1 MADKKVQTQVS
12 LKQPKAASIDE
23 ATKDSAKH
31 ASVGEGSMDS
41 TKATDVPKAAE
52 GKQDGATTPETKP
65 AANAAESKPT
75 LTPQEPAP
83 KGFAGKI
90 HTLKKTGTPQQKSV
104 IDQMTQYLENM
115 APGQYQSPQTLVQ
128 NQLLL
133 YSVIRHVLDSETEFH
148 TCYPLLVDYFRE
160 YKDTTLNER
169 YLHRGVE
176 YLPLDKDTLA
186 LFQGVLNAIIAIVD
200 RGTPQQAAK
209 IIDINRTFKEGILSD
224 ATRERIISYYS

>member
-12 LKQPKAASIDE
+12 LKQPKPVSVGE
-23 ATKDSAKH
+23 ATIDSAK
-31 ASVGEGSMDS
+31 AE
-41 TKATDVPKAAE
+41 APKAAE
-52 GKQDGATTPETKP
+52 SKQDGVTTTETKP
-65 AANAAESKPT
+65 AAAETKPT
-75 LTPQEPAP
+75 LTPQEPTP

-104 IDQMTQYLENM
+104 IDQMTQYLESM

-148 TCYPLLVDYFRE
+148 NCYPLLVDYFRE

-224 ATRERIISYYS
+224 AARERIISYYS